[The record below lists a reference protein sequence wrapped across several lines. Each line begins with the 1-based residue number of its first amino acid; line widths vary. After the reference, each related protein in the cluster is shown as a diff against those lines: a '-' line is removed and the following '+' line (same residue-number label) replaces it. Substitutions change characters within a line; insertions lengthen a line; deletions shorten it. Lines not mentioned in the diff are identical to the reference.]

1 MHTYQVFCDL
11 VIVFMLILKQL
22 YIILILCT
30 HAQLLKQKDTNNS
43 NN

>member
-11 VIVFMLILKQL
+11 FIVFMFILKQL
-22 YIILILCT
+22 YIILILRT